1 MAKTMIRVGEA
12 RGCSTVALITAMD
25 RPLGNAYGNA
35 GETAEA
41 LSALR
46 GDGPADL
53 MELVYALGAEMLE
66 LGGAAATQEAHH
78 ALRDGIQS
86 GRAAEKFQQVVE
98 AQGGDPRVV
107 DRPDLLP
114 RASVERVFSAPAGGY
129 VARIDPRVI
138 GEAIVAMGG
147 GRRVMS
153 DEIDCTAG
161 FVVSVAPGDRV
172 AEGDGIASVF
182 AADER
187 KAETGLAALERA
199 IRVVPQ
205 PPPPGLPL
213 ISHRV
218 SGGGVEVVA

>member
-1 MAKTMIRVGEA
+1 
-12 RGCSTVALITAMD
+12 
-25 RPLGNAYGNA
+25 
-35 GETAEA
+35 
-41 LSALR
+41 
-46 GDGPADL
+46 

-66 LGGAAATQEAHH
+66 LGGAAETQEAHR

-138 GEAIVAMGG
+138 GAAIVAMGG
-147 GRRVMS
+147 GRRVMG
-153 DEIDCTAG
+153 DEIDRTAG

-172 AEGDGIASVF
+172 SKGEGIASVF
-182 AADER
+182 AADEER
-187 KAETGLAALERA
+187 VALGLAALERA
-199 IRVVPQ
+199 ILVVPE

-218 SGGGVEVVA
+218 TDGGVEVLA